1 MPETTASPPAP
12 DAPVTAVALPAPP
25 EPGVPEPGP
34 VSAEP
39 VGGAEPAEGSR
50 AWLGGLAVFV
60 SLALLAG
67 AVGVLFVR
75 VQDAQDRADKA
86 VTLVGDQAALNT
98 KIATLDAS
106 LSQLQ
111 SGSATAADLQTAR
124 DQLTSLRKCVNTALD
139 TFAQAT
145 QSGKPVSITKC

>member
-1 MPETTASPPAP
+1 MSETTAIPPSP

-25 EPGVPEPGP
+25 EPPAPP
-34 VSAEP
+34 TPASAEP
-39 VGGAEPAEGSR
+39 VGGGGSGSSR
-50 AWLGGLAVFV
+50 GWLGGLAVFV
-60 SLALLAG
+60 VLALLAG

-75 VQDAQDRADKA
+75 VQHAQDRADKA
-86 VTLVGDQAALNT
+86 VTLVGDQAALDT
-98 KIATLDAS
+98 RIATLDAS

-111 SGSATAADLQTAR
+111 SGSASAADLQTAR

-139 TFAQAT
+139 AFAQGT